1 MVTVNSDVADVPPV
15 RMSYLNSFYYDVSFD
30 SVGIVTFV
38 PTCDDPFRNRVV
50 KTVFWKNIDIT
61 GHDGVGVGMALGGQV
76 VTASATEL
84 NYVDV
89 PVGLAVSHK
98 ALVLGGIVKSHLQLW
113 TSIMHIPQPTLSW
126 LYI

>member
-89 PVGLAVSHK
+89 PVGLAVPHK
-98 ALVLGGIVKSHLQLW
+98 ALVLGGIVNSSGSNVPNGSQ
-113 TSIMHIPQPTLSW
+113 M
-126 LYI
+126 